1 MQLIKTNV
9 LIQMLKLF
17 TKVLR
22 GQETLLKTLL
32 LQKPFV
38 VDTHLILETQ
48 RPNLATIVNFILTTT
63 TIIIMYLVVVIITI
77 PIIKLI
83 KTEGML
89 IPTIG

>member
-1 MQLIKTNV
+1 
-9 LIQMLKLF
+9 MLKLF
-17 TKVLR
+17 TRVLR

-32 LQKPFV
+32 LLKPFV
-38 VDTHLILETQ
+38 IDTHLILATQ
-48 RPNLATIVNFILTTT
+48 KPSLATIANFILITT